1 MTSPIRGTL
10 HGSPS
15 LAGVERLVLMR
26 WMDKMCFY
34 TISCSNCLHHTRYFF
49 YIGTYRSYH
58 PTFCTYMEDN
68 VYRGLGC
75 NAFASPSFFSWI
87 RRRAAHLC
95 IKKKKYG
102 PLQTPPPHSGPS
114 CEGLLKQ
121 EKRRNLKK
129 KQIKVRP
136 DQLHLAKN

>member
-34 TISCSNCLHHTRYFF
+34 NISCANCLHHTRYFF

-58 PTFCTYMEDN
+58 PTFCTYMGDN
-68 VYRGLGC
+68 GYRGLGC
-75 NAFASPSFFSWI
+75 NAFASPSLYWW
-87 RRRAAHLC
+87 
-95 IKKKKYG
+95 
-102 PLQTPPPHSGPS
+102 
-114 CEGLLKQ
+114 
-121 EKRRNLKK
+121 RRNFNAVVL
-129 KQIKVRP
+129 QYCNNTWYVYAIFIGGNTLNLMM
-136 DQLHLAKN
+136 LHQTFKAYFL

>member
-1 MTSPIRGTL
+1 MQQVQSTML
-10 HGSPS
+10 Q
-15 LAGVERLVLMR
+15 LATTTT
-26 WMDKMCFY
+26 CY
-34 TISCSNCLHHTRYFF
+34 SNSQDYFF
-49 YIGTYRSYH
+49 SR
-58 PTFCTYMEDN
+58 
-68 VYRGLGC
+68 
-75 NAFASPSFFSWI
+75 I

-121 EKRRNLKK
+121 EKKKLKE

>member
-34 TISCSNCLHHTRYFF
+34 SISCANCLHHTRYFF

-75 NAFASPSFFSWI
+75 NAFASPSFFLEYAGELRI
-87 RRRAAHLC
+87 FVLRRRNMVPYKHRL
-95 IKKKKYG
+95 
-102 PLQTPPPHSGPS
+102 LTPD
-114 CEGLLKQ
+114 
-121 EKRRNLKK
+121 RA
-129 KQIKVRP
+129 VRGC
-136 DQLHLAKN
+136 